1 MQIWLGLAIIIL
13 FTAGIAQ
20 VHGEEAVMAPDAVVL
35 EDVVITGT
43 RTPVPEKESTLSTT
57 VITEQEIEQRQ
68 AVRVE
73 EMLRTVPGAV
83 INQTGSRGGETALYI
98 RGGESDHNQVLL
110 NGIRLNKA
118 GGFFNFNALT
128 VDNVERLEIVRG
140 PMSALYGADAMT
152 GMVSLIT
159 KKGTGKPT
167 LTLNSAMGAHSE
179 NGNFI
184 SEQRA
189 SLLGAHRRFGYSV
202 AYSRIDDNG
211 ILELNNRFA
220 SNVLNSRLDYDPVDN
235 LSFTFTTLL
244 VESRFGFPSELG
256 GDRLDRKESGGPGLD
271 PEQNTADLT
280 LAMGLNTNYWPWPW
294 WEHGLT
300 LAYVHRD
307 ERFNDPSNPL
317 ESDFDFG
324 SFFFSRDLER
334 RLSLDYHTNFHLG
347 QKERLGSTS
356 TLGVAARTEEL
367 KSTSR
372 GEFFFVPFFEYLKS
386 SRRSTAFYAQQQFS
400 FWDRLFITGGFR
412 LEDNSVFDRV
422 EFSPRAS
429 AALRFPETNT
439 TIRAAGGRA
448 IKEPTFVETSS
459 QNPFFQGNPDLK
471 PEKNTSWEV
480 GADQYL
486 YEDRIKLGLTYF
498 ENHFKDFITFVSLFD
513 EFGFFA
519 GGTFENIG
527 AVRTRGLELAGR
539 ARLPWGLNAGL
550 AYTHLFEFTV
560 LDDGG
565 LDNLFFATGKHLIR
579 RPRNTVN
586 IDLGWSRGPVAL
598 HLNSL
603 YVGRRDDSRFT
614 LDFPFQERVVNGGY
628 FIMNLAASYDI
639 IQDWGYIKQVQL
651 QARANNLLDRQYEE
665 AYGFSSPRFWFL
677 AGLRVI
683 M

>member
-1 MQIWLGLAIIIL
+1 MKTRLGLAIL
-13 FTAGIAQ
+13 LMLTAGIAP
-20 VHGEEAVMAPDAVVL
+20 VHGEEAVMAPDTVVL
-35 EDVVITGT
+35 EDVLITGT

-57 VITEQEIEQRQ
+57 VIPEQEIEARQ
-68 AVRVE
+68 AVRLE
-73 EMLRTVPGAV
+73 EMLRTVPGAI

-98 RGGESDHNQVLL
+98 RGGESDHSQVLL

-128 VDNVERLEIVRG
+128 VDNVERLEVVRG

-152 GMVSLIT
+152 GVVNLIT

-189 SLLGAHRRFGYSV
+189 SLLGAYRQFGYSV

-220 SNVLNSRLDYDPVDN
+220 SNVLNSRLDYDPLDN

-244 VESRFGFPSELG
+244 VESRFGFPTESG
-256 GDRLDRKESGGPGLD
+256 GDRLDRQEAGGPGLD
-271 PEQNTADLT
+271 PGQNTADLT
-280 LAMGLNTNYWPWPW
+280 LALGLNTNYWPRPW

-307 ERFNDPSNPL
+307 ERYNDPSNP
-317 ESDFDFG
+317 EDTIFDFG

-334 RLSLDYHTNFHLG
+334 RLSLDYYTNFHLG
-347 QKERLGSTS
+347 QKEKLGSIS
-356 TLGVAARTEEL
+356 TLGVAARTEQL

-400 FWDRLFITGGFR
+400 FWNRLFVTGGLR
-412 LEDNSVFDRV
+412 LEDNSVFDQV

-429 AALRFPETNT
+429 ASLRFPETDT

-448 IKEPTFVETSS
+448 IKEPNFVETSS
-459 QNPFFQGNPDLK
+459 QNPLFLGNPNLK

-486 YEDRIKLGLTYF
+486 YADRIKLSLTYF
-498 ENHFKDFITFVSLFD
+498 ENHFKDFITFVRTSD
-513 EFGFFA
+513 IFFT
-519 GGTFENIG
+519 GTFENIG

-539 ARLPWGLNAGL
+539 AQLPGGLSAGL
-550 AYTHLFEFTV
+550 AYTHLFEFKV

-565 LDNLFFATGKHLIR
+565 LENLFFATGKHLIR
-579 RPRNTVN
+579 RPRHTVN
-586 IDLGWSRGPVAL
+586 FDLGWSQGPVAL
-598 HLNSL
+598 HLNGL

-614 LDFPFQERVVNGGY
+614 LDFPFQERLVNGGY
-628 FIMNLAASYDI
+628 FIMNLAASYDV
-639 IQDWGYIKQVQL
+639 IQDWGYIKKVQL
-651 QARANNLLDRQYEE
+651 QARANNLLDRNYEE